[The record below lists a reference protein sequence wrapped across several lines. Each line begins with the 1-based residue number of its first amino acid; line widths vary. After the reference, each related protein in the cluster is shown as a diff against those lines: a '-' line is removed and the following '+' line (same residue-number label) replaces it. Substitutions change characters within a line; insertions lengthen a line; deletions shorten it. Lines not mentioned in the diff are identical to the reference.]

1 MQQSKRA
8 VNLSRYP
15 SLFSQ
20 DTFSAFYQVTKTSL
34 IFAVDGTVTLLC
46 LSKTSSS
53 YVFKYFFADV
63 GKMQHTCISQKYAFN
78 MNNADK
84 QRQFITG

>member
-20 DTFSAFYQVTKTSL
+20 DTFSAFYQVTKTFL
-34 IFAVDGTVTLLC
+34 IFVVDGTVTLLC
-46 LSKTSSS
+46 LSKTSLS
-53 YVFKYFFADV
+53 YFLSILRTLAKCSIHAYR
-63 GKMQHTCISQKYAFN
+63 KKYAFN
-78 MNNADK
+78 MNNAHK